1 MAEAQEIAPTPK
13 RAGRKPASE
22 AKASVKSPRPR
33 GRPKK
38 AASDFAESI
47 ELANAAVEQRDGIR
61 LVNQSIST
69 IDQMTQ
75 QNAALV
81 EESTAAA
88 ASLQEQAQR
97 LTDKVAVFNTETA
110 TAA

>member
-1 MAEAQEIAPTPK
+1 MTQLDH
-13 RAGRKPASE
+13 
-22 AKASVKSPRPR
+22 V
-33 GRPKK
+33 
-38 AASDFAESI
+38 
-47 ELANAAVEQRDGIR
+47 
-61 LVNQSIST
+61 
-69 IDQMTQ
+69 TQ